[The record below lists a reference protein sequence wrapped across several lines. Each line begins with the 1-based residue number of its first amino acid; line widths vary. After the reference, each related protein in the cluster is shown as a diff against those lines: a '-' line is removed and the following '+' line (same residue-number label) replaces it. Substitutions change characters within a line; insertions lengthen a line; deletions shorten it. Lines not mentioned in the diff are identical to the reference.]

1 MITICEHIEYLLRNH
16 DCVIVP
22 GWGAFIAQ
30 YQPASFTEDGQML
43 PPSRLI
49 GFNASI
55 SHQDGLLASSVMR
68 REKISYDAAS
78 NKISTEVNALRHQF
92 DEDGELALGR
102 IGIFS
107 KSSDG
112 TVVFE
117 PTLSTSIMGEF
128 MSLLPVELEQP
139 KLVEPEVEI
148 IKRKDVIYVPVS
160 RSLFRIAA
168 SLLLLIL
175 LGITLSTPVVLDDN
189 ASYASISTPKITAPT
204 KVNPIS
210 EPAADAELFIAMPC
224 DPDAVSIADTLS
236 IKEYVASVDPTSK
249 SWRCEENDAYCLI
262 VASLA
267 SRELAEEYIL
277 ERNESSL
284 KILESSGKFRI
295 YAATGA
301 TATQALEPT
310 KNDTFSS
317 KYPAAW
323 VCRR

>member
-78 NKISTEVNALRHQF
+78 SKISTEVNALRHQF
-92 DEDGELALGR
+92 DVDGELALGR

-112 TVVFE
+112 AIVFE
-117 PTLSTSIMGEF
+117 PTLSTSVMGEY
-128 MSLLPVELEQP
+128 MSLLPVELELP
-139 KLVEPEVEI
+139 KQVEPEVEI
-148 IKRKDVIYVPVS
+148 VKRKDVIYVPVS

-168 SLLLLIL
+168 SLLLLVL
-175 LGITLSTPVVLDDN
+175 LGITLSTPVALDDN

-204 KVNPIS
+204 KVKPMS
-210 EPAADAELFIAMPC
+210 EPVDAELFIAMPS
-224 DPDAVSIADTLS
+224 DPDAMAIADTVS
-236 IKEYVASVDPTSK
+236 VKESVSSVDPTSK

-267 SRELAEEYIL
+267 SRELAEEYIS

-284 KILESSGKFRI
+284 KILESSGKYRI

-301 TATQALEPT
+301 TATQALELT
-310 KNDTFSS
+310 KNDAFSS

>member
-1 MITICEHIEYLLRNH
+1 
-16 DCVIVP
+16 
-22 GWGAFIAQ
+22 
-30 YQPASFTEDGQML
+30 
-43 PPSRLI
+43 
-49 GFNASI
+49 
-55 SHQDGLLASSVMR
+55 
-68 REKISYDAAS
+68 
-78 NKISTEVNALRHQF
+78 
-92 DEDGELALGR
+92 
-102 IGIFS
+102 
-107 KSSDG
+107 
-112 TVVFE
+112 
-117 PTLSTSIMGEF
+117 

-224 DPDAVSIADTLS
+224 DPDAVAIADTVS
-236 IKEYVASVDPTSK
+236 VKEYVASVDPTSK